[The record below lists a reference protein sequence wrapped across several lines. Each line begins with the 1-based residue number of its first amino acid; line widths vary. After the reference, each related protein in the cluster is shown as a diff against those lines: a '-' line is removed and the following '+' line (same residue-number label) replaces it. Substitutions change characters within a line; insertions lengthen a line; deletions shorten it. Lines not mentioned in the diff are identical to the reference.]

1 MNILF
6 LDIGGVLNEG
16 RENEELYSRERIQK
30 LNNLLDKINLNIIW
44 ISSRLR
50 IDSDEL
56 IKQDIIDYGF
66 KYPERILGRITNQ
79 KIIYNLS
86 IPNYDKLK
94 PSLIKK
100 YIKENKPNYY
110 VILDDDQKLFGKD
123 LNFIKAMLF
132 GMIFSISWTPC
143 IGSFLSSALMLIAK
157 EQDLVKGIVLMLI
170 YSIGLGIPFIISAI
184 LLEKLKEL
192 FTFIKKNYGK
202 IKKISGIILI
212 IMGIYMI
219 FY

>member
-66 KYPERILGRITNQ
+66 KYPERILGKITNQ
-79 KIIYNLS
+79 KNIYTLS
-86 IPNYDKLK
+86 ISNYDKLK
-94 PSLIKK
+94 TSLIKK

-110 VILDDDQKLFGKD
+110 VILDDDQKLFSKD
-123 LNFIKAMLF
+123 LNFIKVEKD
-132 GMIFSISWTPC
+132 GINDQIINSIQMQ
-143 IGSFLSSALMLIAK
+143 IK
-157 EQDLVKGIVLMLI
+157 
-170 YSIGLGIPFIISAI
+170 
-184 LLEKLKEL
+184 EKL
-192 FTFIKKNYGK
+192 
-202 IKKISGIILI
+202 
-212 IMGIYMI
+212 
-219 FY
+219 

>member
-123 LNFIKAMLF
+123 LNFIKVEKD
-132 GMIFSISWTPC
+132 GISDQIINSIQ
-143 IGSFLSSALMLIAK
+143 IQIK
-157 EQDLVKGIVLMLI
+157 
-170 YSIGLGIPFIISAI
+170 
-184 LLEKLKEL
+184 EKLWN
-192 FTFIKKNYGK
+192 I
-202 IKKISGIILI
+202 
-212 IMGIYMI
+212 
-219 FY
+219 

>member
-50 IDSDEL
+50 IDPEEL

-79 KIIYNLS
+79 KSIYNLS
-86 IPNYDKLK
+86 ISNYDKLK
-94 PSLIKK
+94 TSLIKK

-110 VILDDDQKLFGKD
+110 VILDDDQKLFSKD
-123 LNFIKAMLF
+123 LNFIKVEKD
-132 GMIFSISWTPC
+132 GINDQIINSIQMQ
-143 IGSFLSSALMLIAK
+143 IK
-157 EQDLVKGIVLMLI
+157 
-170 YSIGLGIPFIISAI
+170 
-184 LLEKLKEL
+184 EKL
-192 FTFIKKNYGK
+192 
-202 IKKISGIILI
+202 
-212 IMGIYMI
+212 
-219 FY
+219 

>member
-16 RENEELYSRERIQK
+16 RENGELYSKERIQK

-50 IDSDEL
+50 IDPEEL

-79 KIIYNLS
+79 KSIYNLS
-86 IPNYDKLK
+86 ISNYDKLK

-110 VILDDDQKLFGKD
+110 VILDDDQKLFSKD
-123 LNFIKAMLF
+123 LNFIKVEKD
-132 GMIFSISWTPC
+132 GINDQIINSIQMQ
-143 IGSFLSSALMLIAK
+143 IK
-157 EQDLVKGIVLMLI
+157 
-170 YSIGLGIPFIISAI
+170 
-184 LLEKLKEL
+184 EKL
-192 FTFIKKNYGK
+192 
-202 IKKISGIILI
+202 
-212 IMGIYMI
+212 
-219 FY
+219 

>member
-79 KIIYNLS
+79 KIIHNLS

-94 PSLIKK
+94 TSLIKK

-110 VILDDDQKLFGKD
+110 VILDDDQKLFSKD
-123 LNFIKAMLF
+123 LNFIKVEKD
-132 GMIFSISWTPC
+132 GINDQIINSIQMQ
-143 IGSFLSSALMLIAK
+143 IK
-157 EQDLVKGIVLMLI
+157 
-170 YSIGLGIPFIISAI
+170 
-184 LLEKLKEL
+184 EKL
-192 FTFIKKNYGK
+192 
-202 IKKISGIILI
+202 
-212 IMGIYMI
+212 
-219 FY
+219 

>member
-50 IDSDEL
+50 IDTDEL
-56 IKQDIIDYGF
+56 IKQDIVNYGF
-66 KYPERILGRITNQ
+66 KYPDKILGKITNQ
-79 KIIYNLS
+79 KSIYTLS
-86 IPNYDKLK
+86 ISNYDKLK

-110 VILDDDQKLFGKD
+110 VILDDDQKLFSKD
-123 LNFIKAMLF
+123 LNFIKVEKD
-132 GMIFSISWTPC
+132 GISDQIINSIQ
-143 IGSFLSSALMLIAK
+143 IQIK
-157 EQDLVKGIVLMLI
+157 
-170 YSIGLGIPFIISAI
+170 
-184 LLEKLKEL
+184 EKL
-192 FTFIKKNYGK
+192 
-202 IKKISGIILI
+202 
-212 IMGIYMI
+212 
-219 FY
+219 

>member
-50 IDSDEL
+50 IDTEEL

-66 KYPERILGRITNQ
+66 KYPERILGKITNQ
-79 KIIYNLS
+79 KNIYTLS
-86 IPNYDKLK
+86 ISNYDKLK
-94 PSLIKK
+94 TSLIKK

-110 VILDDDQKLFGKD
+110 VILDDDQKLFSKD
-123 LNFIKAMLF
+123 LNFIKVEKD
-132 GMIFSISWTPC
+132 GINDQIINSIQMQ
-143 IGSFLSSALMLIAK
+143 IK
-157 EQDLVKGIVLMLI
+157 
-170 YSIGLGIPFIISAI
+170 
-184 LLEKLKEL
+184 EKL
-192 FTFIKKNYGK
+192 
-202 IKKISGIILI
+202 
-212 IMGIYMI
+212 
-219 FY
+219 